1 MVRNK
6 HYVQVSFQECLQT
19 TWVQKFLELQCQEN
33 PSYLSVP
40 EKLRNVAADWHNLI
54 LTWEGF
60 ITADSI
66 SLKIRLLNKEKI
78 KLESSSQVSNKKR
91 RKHISRI
98 QKYTLEDMGSASSFT
113 KTQVEIETVSSTMK
127 RICDLENHCD

>member
-19 TWVQKFLELQCQEN
+19 TWAQKFLELQCQEN

-40 EKLRNVAADWHNLI
+40 EKLGTIAADWHNLI

-78 KLESSSQVSNKKR
+78 KLESSSQVSNKKEENIYPESKNILWR
-91 RKHISRI
+91 SWGLLAVLLKH
-98 QKYTLEDMGSASSFT
+98 KW
-113 KTQVEIETVSSTMK
+113 K
-127 RICDLENHCD
+127 